1 MQPCLQADRAE
12 SAACGTGT
20 SRGRRLVRLVLAA
33 MLAMTALAGVVGMA
47 SQQASAGQAATVVA
61 DGVGLMAG
69 VDDPTAIAV
78 MYAGERV
85 DVLSGP
91 HNGNIY
97 EINYYGIR
105 GYAWAEHLSLDPGGD
120 LYNASGGG
128 GGGAAAAGWALV
140 NTDALNVRGD
150 ASPAAAVWDALTG
163 GTSVEVIGGEVNGF
177 VPINYNGSQA
187 WVAAEFLSWDGTV
200 TYATGGGTAPA
211 PAPAPDPGP
220 ERWIDINRS
229 TNAVTLFVGDVPQ
242 ATYYGSLGYD
252 TSDYGFNATA
262 IGTYYVYEKQIDL
275 NYTPFAQAYIT
286 HWVGFDPGRFN
297 GFHSYTKDANG
308 NILPNG
314 AGKTAGCVA
323 IAPGEI
329 DALFEFAQ
337 IGMRVEIHW

>member
-1 MQPCLQADRAE
+1 MHMQPCLQAGWAE
-12 SAACGTGT
+12 SARCDTT
-20 SRGRRLVRLVLAA
+20 VTRGRHVVRFVLAL
-33 MLAMTALAGVVGMA
+33 MLAVTALAGVAGFA
-47 SQQASAGQAATVVA
+47 TNQASAGQAATVVA
-61 DGVGLMAG
+61 DGAGLMAG
-69 VDDPTAIAV
+69 VDDQTVVAV

-97 EINYYGIR
+97 EIYYYGVH

-120 LYNASGGG
+120 LYNNAVGGSGGG
-128 GGGAAAAGWALV
+128 
-140 NTDALNVRGD
+140 
-150 ASPAAAVWDALTG
+150 
-163 GTSVEVIGGEVNGF
+163 E
-177 VPINYNGSQA
+177 A
-187 WVAAEFLSWDGTV
+187 W
-200 TYATGGGTAPA
+200 TAPQPA
-211 PAPAPDPGP
+211 EPAPEPGP

-262 IGTYYVYEKQIDL
+262 IGTYYVYYKQIEL

-286 HWVGFDPGRFN
+286 HWVGFDPERFN

-308 NILPNG
+308 TILPNG

-323 IAPGEI
+323 LAPGEI
-329 DALFEFAQ
+329 DAVYDFAE